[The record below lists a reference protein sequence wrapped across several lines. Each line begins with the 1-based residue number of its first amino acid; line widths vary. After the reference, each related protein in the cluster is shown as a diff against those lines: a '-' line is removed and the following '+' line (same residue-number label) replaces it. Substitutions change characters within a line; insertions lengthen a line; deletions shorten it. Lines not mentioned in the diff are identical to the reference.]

1 LGLGRRLSLAVDLI
15 RGTALVAA
23 GRTLRIFDRPLAPRA
38 VNFAVTYR
46 CNHRCQTCAVYGD
59 DQFTASYGRELTA
72 TEIVDAF
79 SDPLLG
85 KLDVLRIT
93 GGEPF
98 KRRDLT
104 DIVTGIHRVAR
115 PGAFYVTTNG
125 SFPDRVGAFL
135 RTVGHTDAKIHLQI
149 SIDGVGETHDR
160 IRGFDG
166 AFEKAVQTLEVVKE
180 LRRELPVYAGVNH
193 TLSRL
198 NHHSQR
204 AVEELAHEHG
214 FGYRP
219 MLARRYCENTSI
231 EIDPLEQEIPHRPYF
246 DLDPE
251 IVASIYDRFREL
263 SLADGAWTYS
273 KEVSTSFFWKIA
285 EAYSYD
291 AETNRVL
298 HGNSHPNPTC
308 MALFSHFRL
317 MPDGDVIPC
326 RAMPEVAGNLRDS
339 SFTSIWRSR
348 TATRIR
354 RQVKSCRGCW
364 TCDIGPSIYYSG
376 AVIPW
381 FVKNFTLGRTWRP
394 ASGSKR

>member
-1 LGLGRRLSLAVDLI
+1 MSMRRQFPLVADLL
-15 RGTALVAA
+15 RGTALVAR
-23 GRTLRIFDRPLAPRA
+23 GRVLRCFDRPLAPRA

-59 DQFTASYGRELTA
+59 EQFTSTYGKELTA
-72 TEIVDAF
+72 EEIIAAF
-79 SDPLLG
+79 EDPLLK

-98 KRRDLT
+98 LRDDLGE
-104 DIVTGIHRVAR
+104 IVEGIQRVAR
-115 PGAFYVTTNG
+115 PGTFYITTNG
-125 SFPDRVGAFL
+125 SFPDRVGEFL
-135 RTVGHTDAKIHLQI
+135 LRMEPSKAKIHLQI
-149 SIDGVGETHDR
+149 SIDGVGQTHDR
-160 IRGFDG
+160 VRGLDG
-166 AFEKAVQTLEVVKE
+166 AFDKAVRTLEVVGD
-180 LRRELPVYAGVNH
+180 LRQKIPVYAGVNH

-198 NHHSQR
+198 NLDSQR
-204 AVEELAHEHG
+204 AVEDLAREHG

-231 EIDPLEQEIPHRPYF
+231 DIDPLEEEIPHRPFF
-246 DLDPE
+246 DLDLE
-251 IVASIYDRFREL
+251 VVRAIYDRFREL

-291 AETNRVL
+291 AETSRVL
-298 HGNSHPNPTC
+298 HGQSSPNPAC

-326 RAMPEVAGNLRDS
+326 RAMPKAAGNLRKS
-339 SFTSIWRSR
+339 SFSTIWRS
-348 TATRIR
+348 TTSTQIR
-354 RQVKSCRGCW
+354 RDVKRCKGCW

-381 FVKNFTLGRTWRP
+381 FISSFFRRRLWRR
-394 ASGSKR
+394 ASAPDQ

>member
-1 LGLGRRLSLAVDLI
+1 MGIGRKFSLAADLL

-23 GRTLRIFDRPLAPRA
+23 GRTLRVFDQPIIPRA

-59 DQFTASYGRELTA
+59 DQFTTSYGHEMTA
-72 TEIVDAF
+72 DEIVGAF

-98 KRRDLT
+98 KRADLP
-104 DIVTGIHRVAR
+104 DIVLGIHRVAK

-125 SFPDRVGAFL
+125 SFPERVGSFL
-135 RTVGHTDAKIHLQI
+135 RAVGDTDAKVHLQI

-160 IRGFDG
+160 IRGFEG
-166 AFEKAVQTLEVVKE
+166 AFEKAVRTLEVVKE
-180 LRRELPVYAGVNH
+180 IQQELPVYAGVNH

-198 NHHSQR
+198 NYDSQQ
-204 AVEELAHEHG
+204 AVEDLAHEHG

-231 EIDPLEQEIPHRPYF
+231 DIDPRKKEIPHRPYF
-246 DLDPE
+246 DLDPK
-251 IVASIYDRFREL
+251 IVGAIYDRFREL

-298 HGNSHPNPTC
+298 HDKTSPNPTC

-326 RAMPEVAGNLRDS
+326 RAMPEVAGNLRKKPFS
-339 SFTSIWRSR
+339 EIWRSE

-354 RQVKSCRGCW
+354 KEVKGCRGCW

-381 FVKNFTLGRTWRP
+381 FIKNFALGRTWRP
-394 ASGSKR
+394 ATDSKE